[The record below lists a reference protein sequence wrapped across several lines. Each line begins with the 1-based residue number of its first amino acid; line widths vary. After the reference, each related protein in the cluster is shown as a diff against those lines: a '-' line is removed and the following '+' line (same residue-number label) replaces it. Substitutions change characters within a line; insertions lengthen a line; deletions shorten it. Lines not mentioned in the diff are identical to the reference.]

1 MAYSIQYGS
10 HIAILHYKLVTPP
23 VELVTDTHNNNKKLY
38 TFTLRPALVVTLPL
52 CIAYLKK
59 LLSSRLKTS
68 LHIQIMLENGHHSR
82 NNPLARNYTS

>member
-38 TFTLRPALVVTLPL
+38 TFTSRPALAVTLPL
-52 CIAYLKK
+52 RHCI
-59 LLSSRLKTS
+59 
-68 LHIQIMLENGHHSR
+68 LEET
-82 NNPLARNYTS
+82 PLIEIENFTPHPNYA